1 MKLGAFF
8 VELRPEPDTMPGA
21 FFHKN
26 EHTNK
31 QEWITLP
38 G

>member
-8 VELRPEPDTMPGA
+8 VEFGPEPDTMPGA

-26 EHTNK
+26 EHT
-31 QEWITLP
+31 T
-38 G
+38 